1 MLVTELDLIG
11 ETLQSVVHLKNHVTK
26 LMVGIVKA
34 SGKKN
39 NNKGGNRGMSECE
52 CAAYCSMNVKYS

>member
-34 SGKKN
+34 YEAKKITT
-39 NNKGGNRGMSECE
+39 R
-52 CAAYCSMNVKYS
+52 AAIEG

>member
-1 MLVTELDLIG
+1 MCEDARFIVLLTELDLIG

-34 SGKKN
+34 SEPKKITT
-39 NNKGGNRGMSECE
+39 R
-52 CAAYCSMNVKYS
+52 AAMEG